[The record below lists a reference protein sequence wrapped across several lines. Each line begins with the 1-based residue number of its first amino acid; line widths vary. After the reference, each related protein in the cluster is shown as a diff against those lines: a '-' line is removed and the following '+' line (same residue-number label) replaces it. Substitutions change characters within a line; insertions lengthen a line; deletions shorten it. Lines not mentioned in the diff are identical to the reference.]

1 MVTDTRTRLL
11 DATAHLLAREGIAAV
26 SARRIGT
33 QADANPAL
41 IYYHFGSLEE
51 LLAETSRVVTA
62 DRVGRYRARLSEVG
76 SLSELA
82 AAARQLHA
90 EERANGN
97 LAMLAQLLAGSRT
110 HPQIGPALNDNFE
123 LLVTEVA
130 ETLERILR
138 GTALEGLLDAHQLAR
153 AISAGFIGIELL
165 DTVRSDS
172 EPAMFDALD
181 AVTSLVD
188 LVLDAGAIPTHLLW
202 RTLRNSVAKQPTAA
216 ERSN

>member
-1 MVTDTRTRLL
+1 MATDTRARLL
-11 DATAHLLAREGIAAV
+11 EATAQLLAQEGIAAI

-41 IYYHFGSLEE
+41 IYYHFGSLDE
-51 LLAETSRVVTA
+51 LLAESSRAVTA
-62 DRVGRYRARLSEVG
+62 DRVGEYRARLSEVG
-76 SLSELA
+76 SLAELA
-82 AAARQLHA
+82 TAARQLHA

-130 ETLERILR
+130 GTLERILS
-138 GTALEGLLDAHQLAR
+138 GTALEGLLDAQQLAR

-172 EPAMFDALD
+172 DPAMFDALD
-181 AVTSLVD
+181 AVTTLVD
-188 LVLDAGAIPTHLLW
+188 LVLNAGAIPTSLIRRRLSH
-202 RTLRNSVAKQPTAA
+202 SIAEQPNRAD
-216 ERSN
+216 

>member
-1 MVTDTRTRLL
+1 MATDTRARLL
-11 DATAHLLAREGIAAV
+11 EATAQLLAQEGIAAI

-41 IYYHFGSLEE
+41 IYYHFGSLDE
-51 LLAETSRVVTA
+51 LLAESSRAVTA
-62 DRVGRYRARLSEVG
+62 DRVGEYRARLSQVG

-82 AAARQLHA
+82 TTARQLHA

-130 ETLERILR
+130 GTLERILS
-138 GTALEGLLDAHQLAR
+138 GTALEGLLDAQQLAR
-153 AISAGFIGIELL
+153 AISAGFIGMELL

-172 EPAMFDALD
+172 DPAMFDALD
-181 AVTSLVD
+181 AVTTLVD
-188 LVLDAGAIPTHLLW
+188 LVLNAGAIPTSLIRRRLS
-202 RTLRNSVAKQPTAA
+202 NSIAEQPNRAD
-216 ERSN
+216 

>member
-1 MVTDTRTRLL
+1 MATDTRARLL
-11 DATAHLLAREGIAAV
+11 EATAQLLAQEGIAAI

-41 IYYHFGSLEE
+41 IYYHFGSLDE
-51 LLAETSRVVTA
+51 LLAESSRAVTA
-62 DRVGRYRARLSEVG
+62 DRVGEYRARLSEVG

-82 AAARQLHA
+82 TTARQLHA

-130 ETLERILR
+130 GTLERILS
-138 GTALEGLLDAHQLAR
+138 GTALEGLLDAQQLAR
-153 AISAGFIGIELL
+153 AISAGFIGMELL

-172 EPAMFDALD
+172 DPAMFDALD
-181 AVTSLVD
+181 AVTTLVD
-188 LVLDAGAIPTHLLW
+188 LVLNAGAIPTSLIRRRLS
-202 RTLRNSVAKQPTAA
+202 NSIAEQPNRAD
-216 ERSN
+216 

>member
-1 MVTDTRTRLL
+1 MATDTRARLL
-11 DATAHLLAREGIAAV
+11 EATAQVLAREGIAAV
-26 SARRIGT
+26 SARRIGA

-41 IYYHFGSLEE
+41 IYYHFGSLDE
-51 LLAETSRVVTA
+51 LLAESSRAVTA
-62 DRVGRYRARLSEVG
+62 DRVGEYRARLSVVG

-82 AAARQLHA
+82 TAARQLHA

-130 ETLERILR
+130 ETLERILS
-138 GTALEGLLDAHQLAR
+138 GTALEGLLDADQLAR

-165 DTVRSDS
+165 DTVHPDSD
-172 EPAMFDALD
+172 PAMLDTLD
-181 AVTSLVD
+181 AVAALAD
-188 LVLDAGAIPTHLLW
+188 LVLNAGAIPTSLI
-202 RTLRNSVAKQPTAA
+202 RRRISTSIAKQPNRAD
-216 ERSN
+216 